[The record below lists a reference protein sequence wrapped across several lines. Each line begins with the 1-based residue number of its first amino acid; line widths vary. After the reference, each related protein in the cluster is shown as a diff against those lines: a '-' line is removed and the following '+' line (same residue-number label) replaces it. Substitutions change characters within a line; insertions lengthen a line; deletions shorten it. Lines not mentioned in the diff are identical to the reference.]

1 MNQGRPTGGVVMA
14 VALTLMASACSGG
27 GDESPDVAATANALA
42 DNVETTADDGGA
54 TADDGGAT
62 SFQLHPSISN
72 LPLPAGYEIP
82 FAADAFTADQN
93 ERETVVQVV
102 LLSQSSDEV
111 AAFLLAELPAAGFT
125 LVDRAG
131 LGGLMDESDIVP
143 GLGGMVFFENPDGV
157 PGQITI
163 NPRPDSGGTSLN
175 INFYRAG

>member
-1 MNQGRPTGGVVMA
+1 MVVLA
-14 VALTLMASACSGG
+14 VIASACGGG
-27 GDESPDVAATANALA
+27 GDEADDVAATANG
-42 DNVETTADDGGA
+42 NADDVENTTDVGEG
-54 TADDGGAT
+54 T

-82 FAADAFTADQN
+82 FAADAYTADQN
-93 ERETVVQVV
+93 PRETVVQLVV
-102 LLSQSSDEV
+102 LTQPSEEV

-131 LGGLMDESDIVP
+131 LGGLMDESGIVP
-143 GLGGMVFFENPDGV
+143 GAGAMVFFENPDGV

-175 INFYRAG
+175 INFFRAGDSS